1 MLAFQIIKEN
11 IIWTFESK
19 VMGKTP
25 KGVLENQIRPAW
37 RTLWCTFFFL
47 LCELSLSSF

>member
-1 MLAFQIIKEN
+1 MKEQL
-11 IIWTFESK
+11 IWTSK
-19 VMGKTP
+19 SKDMGKTP

-37 RTLWCTFFFL
+37 RTLWYTFFFL

>member
-1 MLAFQIIKEN
+1 MLAFQIIKEQL
-11 IIWTFESK
+11 IWTSESK

-25 KGVLENQIRPAW
+25 KGILENQIRPAW

-47 LCELSLSSF
+47 LYELSLSSF